1 MKIRSCTSC
10 RPTSTSERV
19 ISIDDYDE
27 EEPIAR
33 WEALLLPDWTW
44 EALEKEEDGLYYGRV
59 KSPKTHDQWEYGY
72 FTQEQLEEAGA
83 YRVDTGIEDGVLY
96 PDGGAEE
103 LARLYEAELDA
114 LQYFE
119 PEDDSDNGECG

>member
-1 MKIRSCTSC
+1 MI
-10 RPTSTSERV
+10 V
-19 ISIDDYDE
+19 IDDYDDE
-27 EEPIAR
+27 DEEPIAR
-33 WEALLLPDWTW
+33 WKALLLPDWTW

-59 KSPKTHDQWEYGY
+59 TSPKTHDQWEYGY

-83 YRVDTGIEDGVLY
+83 YRVDTCIEDGELY
-96 PDGGAEE
+96 PYGGDEE

-119 PEDDSDNGECG
+119 PEDDSENGECE